1 MMTRFPHDLTRRPAI
16 DHNGC
21 RLVSWNVAARTGRVD
36 ERIHAIG
43 RLQPGILALQETTAS
58 NLPAFREALP
68 ALGLMYVLDSR
79 TLAPRPAA
87 LTGPRKYG
95 ELLASRWPMEALPP
109 ARFEI
114 PWPERVLSAAVQLPF
129 GEVEVH
135 VTHLPTGVGHGW
147 IKIVAA
153 LNVTPRYFATSGAEG
168 AHASARAPPEESCAV

>member
-1 MMTRFPHDLTRRPAI
+1 MDRCPHDLTRRPAI
-16 DHNGC
+16 DPDGC
-21 RLVSWNVAARTGRVD
+21 RLVSWNIAARTGRVD

-68 ALGLMYVLDSR
+68 ALGLMYVLDNR

-114 PWPERVLSAAVQLPF
+114 PWPERILTALVRVP
-129 GEVEVH
+129 GGDVEVH
-135 VTHLPTGVGHGW
+135 VTHLPAGVGHGW

>member
-1 MMTRFPHDLTRRPAI
+1 
-16 DHNGC
+16 
-21 RLVSWNVAARTGRVD
+21 
-36 ERIHAIG
+36 
-43 RLQPGILALQETTAS
+43 
-58 NLPAFREALP
+58 
-68 ALGLMYVLDSR
+68 MYVLDNR

-147 IKIVAA
+147 IKIVLAA
-153 LNVTPRYFATSGAEG
+153 LNVTPRYFATSGAGG